1 MMYIYIYMYVDMRAH
16 PITSQSILLRLG
28 QLAWFHNKAM
38 GLWELQA

>member
-1 MMYIYIYMYVDMRAH
+1 MMYVCIMYVDMRAH
-16 PITSQSILLRLG
+16 PITSQSVLLRLG